1 MSDGEFKKP
10 LIVKEE
16 EKNVEHDYEQ
26 QYQFD
31 HSRVTTAPNIDFEMN
46 QKNLTSPDIRAKDL
60 RAKIEEYLE
69 SDGLTRDQVKLLL
82 KQGAE
87 DNSLFLIKEDTYD
100 KLVDSLGLKL
110 DHDND
115 KNLSDISGMLATARL
130 EYNDQFSKSPNI
142 KNLDTTAGRFAQM
155 MKSRQILRDKSVFGA
170 SAINK
175 VKDKQEDLKASNNQS
190 INESDT
196 FSEVEL
202 SKKKSVA
209 EKHDPNLMERVPA
222 ITNQGLKNWL
232 LVIMFVVISLISF
245 AIFAVVTYVTRKFI
259 VEHIIGWGLL
269 VSRGS
274 ALAIMVLS
282 IFLLLFVSYDF
293 LTC

>member
-1 MSDGEFKKP
+1 MSEEDIKKP

-16 EKNVEHDYEQ
+16 EKNPEHDYEQ
-26 QYQFD
+26 MYQFD

-46 QKNLTSPDIRAKDL
+46 QENLTSPDIRTKDL

-87 DNSLFLIKEDTYD
+87 DNNLFLLKEETYD

-115 KNLSDISGMLATARL
+115 KNMSDISGMLATARL
-130 EYNDQFSKSPNI
+130 EYNDRFSQSPNV
-142 KNLDTTAGRFAQM
+142 KNLDTTAGKFAQM
-155 MKSRQILRDKSVFGA
+155 MKSRQILRDKSVSGI
-170 SAINK
+170 SANQK
-175 VKDKQEDLKASNNQS
+175 GKDKEEDLMHSKNQS

-202 SKKKSVA
+202 SKQKSVA
-209 EKHDPNLMERVPA
+209 EKHDPNLMERVPM

-232 LVIMFVVISLISF
+232 LVFMFVAISLISF

-293 LTC
+293 MTC